1 MSTPA
6 RTDSPVHVPTVL
18 AAALLAAVAVAAIA
32 LWTGGAVTNQVPG
45 LPDPGPLTIWALPLS
60 TVLGQL
66 AAATTVGGLAVAAFA
81 IPTQHADNGR
91 RVSAH
96 GYLMLRTASVAAIV
110 WALATAAQ
118 LCFTLS
124 DLLGQPVTQALNR
137 TSLVS
142 FVSTVEVGQTLT
154 VMMVAAL
161 LIATASRI
169 VLSATGA
176 AVLAVLSVA
185 AAMPPVFSGH
195 AASAGNH
202 QMAVSTMILHVGGV
216 LVWTG
221 GLIALLLCRRLPTP
235 ALSAAAH
242 RYSKA
247 ALAAFV
253 VVGLSGVVNA
263 TVRVQSWGALFGT
276 GYGRIVILKFLALV
290 SLGVFGWWHRK
301 RTLPALADGARGAFV
316 RLAAVEVL
324 VFAATVGLAV
334 ALSRTPPAGVPEEL
348 DRTGALLG
356 FPMPGPATLE
366 KMVFNWLPEPL
377 FIAVSLAAIG
387 FYLAGVWRLRKRG
400 DRWPV
405 SRTACW
411 VAGWLIVIVVTSS
424 GLARY
429 GYVLFSIHMIQ
440 HMTLAMLAP
449 AIMVLG
455 GPMTLA
461 LRALPPSTD
470 KDLRGPREW
479 LLWATGTPVAKLLTN
494 PLVALT
500 LYVASFYAMYFTGLY
515 EQMLRSH
522 ALHLLMFT
530 HFLAAGYLFFW
541 ILIGVDPAPRP
552 LPYPVRIPLLF
563 VSMIFHAFF
572 GLALMQTATL
582 LAAGWYESLVR
593 TWGATPLAD
602 QQVGAGIAWA
612 FGELPSL
619 VIALALLYQWIRS
632 DEREQRRLDRAA
644 DRAEAR
650 AAARGD
656 AEPAEDDQ
664 DALAAY
670 NRRLK
675 ALAEADDRTRQRH

>member
-1 MSTPA
+1 MTAPTKAVNTPA
-6 RTDSPVHVPTVL
+6 VL
-18 AAALLAAVAVAAIA
+18 VAALLAAVGVAAVA
-32 LWTGGAVTNQVPG
+32 LWTGGGITGPSRLA
-45 LPDPGPLTIWALPLS
+45 DPGPLTLWGLPLT

-66 AAATTVGGLAVAAFA
+66 AAATTIGCLAVAAFA
-81 IPTQHADNGR
+81 IPTQTAENGR

-96 GYLMLRTASVAAIV
+96 GYRMLRLAAAAAMV
-110 WALATAAQ
+110 WALATAAE
-118 LCFTLS
+118 LCFTVS
-124 DLLGQPVTQALNR
+124 DIAGQPVTQVLNR
-137 TSLVS
+137 QFLVS
-142 FVSTVEVGQTLT
+142 FVLSFEVGQALLIVT
-154 VMMVAAL
+154 VAAL
-161 LIATASRI
+161 LIATAARI

-176 AVLAVLSVA
+176 AVLAVLSIA

-202 QMAVSTMILHVGGV
+202 QMAVSTMILHVGGT

-221 GLIALLLCRRLPTP
+221 GLIALLLCSRLPTP

-253 VVGLSGVVNA
+253 VVGTSGVVNA
-263 TVRVQSWGALFGT
+263 TVRVQSWDLLFTT
-276 GYGRIVILKFLALV
+276 GYGRIVTLKFLALV
-290 SLGVFGWWHRK
+290 LLGLFGLWHRK
-301 RTLPALADGARGAFV
+301 RTLPALADGVRGAFV

-324 VFAATVGLAV
+324 VFAATIGLAV

-348 DRTGALLG
+348 DRTGSLLG
-356 FPMPGPATLE
+356 FPMPGPVSLE
-366 KMVFNWLPEPL
+366 RIVFDWLPEPL
-377 FIAVSLAAIG
+377 FLAVSLAAIG
-387 FYLAGVWRLRKRG
+387 FYLAGVWRLHRRG

-411 VAGWLIVIVVTSS
+411 VAAWLIVIVVTSS

-429 GYVLFSIHMIQ
+429 GYVLFSMHMIQ

-461 LRALPPSTD
+461 LRALPPSKD

-479 LLWATGTPVAKLLTN
+479 LLWATNTPVAKLLTN
-494 PLVALT
+494 PLVALA
-500 LYVASFYAMYFTGLY
+500 LYVTAFYAMYFTGLY
-515 EQMLRSH
+515 EQMMRSH
-522 ALHLLMFT
+522 ALHLLLFT
-530 HFLAAGYLFFW
+530 HFLLAGYLFFW

-552 LPYPVRIPLLF
+552 LPYPVRVPLLF

-572 GLALMQTATL
+572 GLALMQSSSL
-582 LAAGWYESLVR
+582 LAAGWYQSLVR
-593 TWGATPLAD
+593 NWGASPLAD
-602 QQVGAGIAWA
+602 QQIGAGIAWA

-632 DEREQRRLDRAA
+632 DEREQRRVDRAA
-644 DRAEAR
+644 DRVEAR
-650 AAARGD
+650 AAARSD
-656 AEPAEDDQ
+656 SEPAEDDEE
-664 DALAAY
+664 DALGAY
-670 NRRLK
+670 NRRLRE
-675 ALAEADDRTRQRH
+675 LAEADARTRQRH